1 MAANRATAPTPARLI
16 RTTDEIDVAVVFG
29 LGAIVG
35 GTNVLLGDSAILSS
49 MVLVGDSNRLVVGR
63 SSALDWIVSPSVTC
77 LSHTPKNDVGD
88 RSWNDLVVSE
98 INHPDGLGSSL
109 SLAYDQYQCCC
120 SDRTVLGPM
129 TAGGSLQRRLKVI

>member
-1 MAANRATAPTPARLI
+1 MAANRATAPTPARPI
-16 RTTDEIDVAVVFG
+16 RTTDETDVAG
-29 LGAIVG
+29 RIGGSSAIVG

-63 SSALDWIVSPSVTC
+63 RAVLDWIVSPSVTC
-77 LSHTPKNDVGD
+77 LSHTPKSDVGD

-98 INHPDGLGSSL
+98 NNHPDGLGSSL

-129 TAGGSLQRRLKVI
+129 TAGGYVI